1 MIDFE
6 VDGVES
12 FFAIPE
18 DMMGKTPC
26 QVSPIIY
33 EDPALDISL
42 DDAEW
47 LALDSAEQKARLDA
61 KRAAEELAIAACNTC
76 PLLEQC
82 KDWAMKMQE
91 NVFGVVGGTTIEQRS
106 NNVVIREVI
115 NAKER
120 GPRGRVRDDLI
131 LQWAEAG
138 TSNKV
143 IASRLGCN
151 VRTVERRRV
160 RLAEE
165 AAAKD
170 NLFVPV
176 IENLGVSG
184 FVIVEDR
191 DITAAA
197 KDLAP
202 NRVSPET
209 ALIFDAL
216 MDGALRDREQII
228 KSLIPFISEEVALS
242 TAPMGRSYA
251 SFDLQVKVGA
261 RKFLMNR
268 IDIAVRRGRLISM
281 NTDSGKTLICMEES
295 AAQTWRSYKSRETSG
310 KDTQS

>member
-1 MIDFE
+1 MIDFDVE
-6 VDGVES
+6 GVES

-18 DMMGKTPC
+18 DMLGKTPC

-42 DDAEW
+42 DDSEW

-61 KRAAEELAIAACNTC
+61 KRAAEELAISACNTC
-76 PLLEQC
+76 PLLAQC

-106 NNVVIREVI
+106 NNVVVREVV
-115 NAKER
+115 NAQER

-131 LQWAEAG
+131 IQWAEAG
-138 TSNKV
+138 ASNKV

-151 VRTVERRRV
+151 VRTVERRRL

-170 NLFVPV
+170 SLFVPV
-176 IENLGVSG
+176 INDLGVAGS
-184 FVIVEDR
+184 VTIEDR
-191 DITAAA
+191 DGTAAA

-228 KSLIPFISEEVALS
+228 NSLIPFVSEEVALS
-242 TAPMGRSYA
+242 TAPMGRSYD
-251 SFDLQVKVGA
+251 SFDAQVKVGA

-281 NTDSGKTLICMEES
+281 STEAGKTLICMEES
-295 AAQTWRSYKSRETSG
+295 AARTWRAHKTA
-310 KDTQS
+310 